1 MGISIRYN
9 IFELDTAP
17 AVIAII
23 IIIIYVG
30 TNIYVYA
37 LYTCGD
43 NST

>member
-23 IIIIYVG
+23 IIYVG

-37 LYTCGD
+37 LYACGD
-43 NST
+43 NPT